1 MKKRVLCFL
10 WALTASALCASPL
23 DDADVAFYVE
33 DYQKA
38 IDMISEEESSAA
50 QQSFLAACRIR
61 RAAAALA
68 LAADGQEAVMTDKEL
83 NGSGRFPG
91 LNLKKPAPAALT
103 FGTIR
108 RFAAFSSQNIMPKKI
123 PI

>member
-1 MKKRVLCFL
+1 MKKKVLCVL

-23 DDADVAFYVE
+23 DDADVAFYVQ
-33 DYQKA
+33 DYQKT
-38 IDMISEEESSAA
+38 IDIVLAEEASAA

-68 LAADGQEAVMTDKEL
+68 LAADGQEAVMTDKE
-83 NGSGRFPG
+83 
-91 LNLKKPAPAALT
+91 KPAPAVSI

-108 RFAAFSSQNIMPKKI
+108 RFAAFSPQNIMLKKI
-123 PI
+123 LR